1 MKRVFAIL
9 SRTSMRTLACSAA
22 FALARLHFHWWDL
35 QRTCYGINKLGQI
48 VGDFEDFTLG
58 VRGFLATPLSGGA
71 ALKPHAIRLRSH
83 NKTNSLAPTFGGR
96 P

>member
-22 FALARLHFHWWDL
+22 FALAKLHFHWGDL
-35 QRTCYGINKLGQI
+35 QRTCYGINNLGQI
-48 VGDFEDFTLG
+48 VGDFEVFTLA
-58 VRGFLATPLSGGA
+58 VRGFLARSLSGGA
-71 ALKPHAIRLRSH
+71 AQKPHAIRLRSH
-83 NKTNSLAPTFGGR
+83 QKTNSVVPTFGGR